1 MATMDVRA
9 ILMIAPPEAPTE
21 ERFAGMPLALLDIAG
36 KSLLE
41 HVAGRLRS
49 FGIEEIA
56 VVCDRSFDYST
67 CSPQQAVRRH
77 VVEQENL
84 WSTCETVFNDFAQ
97 TGAEMVLVQRL
108 GAYVEVNYDHF
119 LQFHLDRQAHVSLL
133 CDGEGGLDLV
143 AICASRRNNAAYL
156 FRHQLSQFRQPPA
169 QYFFNGAINRMRD
182 IRDFRK
188 LTQDVLLQRTEL
200 RPAGEEIRPG
210 VWAGNGARIERGAR
224 VVAPAFL
231 GAHSRIRAAAVITR
245 ASSIGHHAEIDC
257 GTIVEASSVLP
268 YSYLGA
274 ALELANSVAGFS
286 RLVNLERNVEVEIA
300 DRKLLGLRSASASRR
315 ALESAALFARFVPV
329 EMIRSI
335 FAPRRQPLP
344 TDEPAGIR
352 TLPSTL
358 QGVAEVEERRK
369 ERERVQASP
378 SAAFENQLIVV
389 RRYGG
394 DQ

>member
-1 MATMDVRA
+1 MDVRA

-49 FGIEEIA
+49 FGIDEIA
-56 VVCDRSFDYST
+56 VVCDRDFDHRACST
-67 CSPQQAVRRH
+67 QPAVHRH
-77 VVEQENL
+77 MAERENL
-84 WSTCETVFNDFAQ
+84 WTTCENVFNDFAQ

-119 LQFHLDRQAHVSLL
+119 LQFHLDHSAHVSLL
-133 CDGEGGLDLV
+133 CDGDGSLDLL
-143 AICASRRNNAAYL
+143 AISASRRNNAAYL

-169 QYFFNGAINRMRD
+169 HYFFNGVVNRMRD

-200 RPAGEEIRPG
+200 RPAGEEVRPG
-210 VWAGNGARIERGAR
+210 IWAGNGARIERGAR

-231 GAHSRIRAAAVITR
+231 GAHSRVRAAAVITR

-257 GTIVEASSVLP
+257 GTIVESSTVLP

-286 RLVNLERNVEVEIA
+286 RLANLERNVEVEIA

-315 ALESAALFARFVPV
+315 VLETAALFARFVPV
-329 EMIRSI
+329 EMIRGI

-344 TDEPAGIR
+344 MEAAG
-352 TLPSTL
+352 LPSAL
-358 QGVAEVEERRK
+358 QGAAEVEERRR
-369 ERERVQASP
+369 ERERVQAS
-378 SAAFENQLIVV
+378 SSGTFENQLIVV